1 MLIKCLTKHYK
12 IYMTNL
18 NIIITKQYQGP
29 LIFEENPNIAT
40 AVDKGYSNPEP
51 STGIA
56 TTCKGNLDHHLKIDG
71 VT

>member
-1 MLIKCLTKHYK
+1 MSYK
-12 IYMTNL
+12 TLQNL
-18 NIIITKQYQGP
+18 YDESEYYNNKQYQGP

-56 TTCKGNLDHHLKIDG
+56 KICKGNLDHHLKIDG